1 MSPQPPVTNP
11 RVDLARAIT
20 GPVILITLGVL
31 FAFDRYTDLRFTQT
45 WPILLIV
52 LGLLR
57 LAAGPGRRHRRRDR
71 DYETQ
76 SPPGYGGTRP

>member
-1 MSPQPPVTNP
+1 MNDQS
-11 RVDLARAIT
+11 VDLVRAIT

-31 FAFDRYTDLRFTQT
+31 FAFDRFTEFRFTQT

-57 LAAGPGRRHRRRDR
+57 LAAGSGRRHRRRREQD
-71 DYETQ
+71 
-76 SPPGYGGTRP
+76 YGGPGAHP

>member
-1 MSPQPPVTNP
+1 MTPQRDPQPA
-11 RVDLARAIT
+11 DLARAIT

-31 FAFDRYTDLRFTQT
+31 FAFDRYTEIRFSET

-57 LAAGPGRRHRRRDR
+57 LAGGPRRRRRDR
-71 DYETQ
+71 NYQT
-76 SPPGYGGTRP
+76 PPNSGGVRP